1 MGDGCGASPIKQV
14 VVTIPAGVE
23 TAKPMPKAGWTLKV
37 TRAKLAAPREDHDK
51 AATKEVTRIS
61 WTAKTPA
68 DYLQS
73 NWYDEFVLQA
83 KLPAKGGTIYWPV
96 GQTCEESRVDWLDVP
111 KAGQKLGD
119 LKSPAALLELMRAAG
134 GAHQH

>member
-1 MGDGCGASPIKQV
+1 MGHGFGASPIKQI

-23 TAKPMPKAGWTLKV
+23 AAKPMPKAGWTLEV

-51 AATKEVTRIS
+51 AATKDVTRIS

-73 NWYDEFVLQA
+73 DWYDEFMLQA
-83 KLPAKGGTIYWPV
+83 KLPAKGGTIYGSV
-96 GQTCEESRVDWLDVP
+96 SQTCEESRVDWLDVP
-111 KAGQKLGD
+111 KAGPKPVQ
-119 LKSPAALLELMRAAG
+119 SWAI
-134 GAHQH
+134 